1 MRATGSACKCVSLTM
16 ILILLQKDALFV
28 AILIIPSQMLQDRSL
43 ILRRL
48 LKDRSL
54 LEDGVVG
61 PPLDAV
67 DVEAGEAG
75 VTAPDGVCPRPNL
88 GEGTHKWWYVTGWV
102 YLQWTGQS

>member
-1 MRATGSACKCVSLTM
+1 MEVGGREFLHLGQLQQTGFSFLYTVGHPPAAAS
-16 ILILLQKDALFV
+16 
-28 AILIIPSQMLQDRSL
+28 SQMLQDRSL

-75 VTAPDGVCPRPNL
+75 VTAPDGVCPRPIVDRATIRL
-88 GEGTHKWWYVTGWV
+88 LSMASVIT
-102 YLQWTGQS
+102 